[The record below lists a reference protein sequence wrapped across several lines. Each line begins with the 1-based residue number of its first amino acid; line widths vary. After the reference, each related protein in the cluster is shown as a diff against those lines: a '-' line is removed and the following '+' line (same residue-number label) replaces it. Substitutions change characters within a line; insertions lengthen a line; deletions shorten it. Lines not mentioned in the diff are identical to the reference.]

1 MPTNVYFDTG
11 TRPEQRLYEDLV
23 IEQLRAFGQD
33 VYYIPRTLVKENLVF
48 GEDDISAFNDAY
60 LLEMYFEQ
68 VEGYDGEKE
77 IMSKFG
83 LEMRDEATFVVS
95 RRRWEQFIGLDQNLI
110 VSTRPNEGDLIY
122 FPRAKKL
129 FEISFVDH
137 DEPFYQIQDLP
148 VYKLRCRTFEYAS
161 ESMDTGIQEIDNIE
175 RDNSLDALQWQFIL
189 EDDTGYILLEDDN
202 NNTYYMI
209 NEEYVVDSID
219 EKAQNDIFETLDDD
233 ILNFDESNPF
243 GEIGIR

>member
-1 MPTNVYFDTG
+1 
-11 TRPEQRLYEDLV
+11 
-23 IEQLRAFGQD
+23 
-33 VYYIPRTLVKENLVF
+33 
-48 GEDDISAFNDAY
+48 
-60 LLEMYFEQ
+60 
-68 VEGYDGEKE
+68 
-77 IMSKFG
+77 
-83 LEMRDEATFVVS
+83 MRDEATFVVS

-110 VSTRPNEGDLIY
+110 VSSRPNEGDLIY